1 MRRVDELEALYAR
14 LPSIACKGLCSQSC
28 GPIECSNLE
37 RKRVRKAGGG
47 HIGLKY
53 LDVEAIKAGREV
65 PACPALEETR
75 CSVYAVRPLICRL
88 FGLLQHPTM
97 RCPHGCEPERW
108 LTNEEASDL
117 LAESVR
123 IGGAPQ

>member
-1 MRRVDELEALYAR
+1 MRRVDEIEALYAQ
-14 LPSIACKGLCSQSC
+14 LPALACKGLCSQSC

-37 RKRVRKAGGG
+37 RKRARKAGGG

-53 LDVEAIKAGREV
+53 LDIEAIKAGHDV

-75 CSVYAVRPLICRL
+75 CSVYAVRPMICRL
-88 FGLLQHPTM
+88 YGMVQDRLE
-97 RCPHGCEPERW
+97 CPHGCEPERW
-108 LTNEEASDL
+108 LDPEEASWF
-117 LAESVR
+117 LAEAAR